1 MAFHLRLL
9 DILYRGRMA
18 GSGLAQG
25 LCTGKMSRTS
35 RACVCVHTCVRVCVC
50 SSGDAGLPV
59 RPRVGEGLRSVR
71 GLV

>member
-1 MAFHLRLL
+1 MAFPLRLL
-9 DILYRGRMA
+9 YILYRVRMA

-35 RACVCVHTCVRVCVC
+35 RACVCAHVRACVC